1 MCHLSNRLYQTH
13 RGGEVDGEVVEGGRE
28 EENERVKE
36 GENKTERNKEKERN
50 GE

>member
-1 MCHLSNRLYQTH
+1 M
-13 RGGEVDGEVVEGGRE
+13 DGEVWGGGERERE
-28 EENERVKE
+28 EGNERVKE